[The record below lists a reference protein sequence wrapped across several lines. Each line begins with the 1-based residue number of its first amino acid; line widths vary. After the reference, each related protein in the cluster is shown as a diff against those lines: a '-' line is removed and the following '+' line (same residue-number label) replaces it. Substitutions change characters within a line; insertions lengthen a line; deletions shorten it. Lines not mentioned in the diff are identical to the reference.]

1 MAVASA
7 VTPDQSR
14 VAAATRSFGGLS
26 ASVGGD
32 GPRRS
37 QSCMRPCPPDAVPYL
52 GAVPGVEGAYMACG
66 HNCWGILWAPV
77 TGKIVSELVVDGKSS
92 IDLSAFTP
100 GRFMT
105 TAQKRGKKIKGVNV
119 GEQW

>member
-1 MAVASA
+1 
-7 VTPDQSR
+7 
-14 VAAATRSFGGLS
+14 
-26 ASVGGD
+26 
-32 GPRRS
+32 
-37 QSCMRPCPPDAVPYL
+37 
-52 GAVPGVEGAYMACG
+52 MACG

-92 IDLSAFTP
+92 VDLSAFDP